1 MFKKHLTIIA
11 LAVIFSMSIMPSV
24 VTAEAINQLM
34 ANEVE
39 TYLMGKFDP
48 AKHGAFARVPSRYAN
63 RSGYYLRQETLNAF
77 ARMHEAASKDGVRLI
92 IRSATRNFNYQRY
105 IWERKWRERRK
116 SGLNPKAK
124 ALSILNYNSMPGTS
138 RHHWGTEID
147 LNSFNNRWFEYG
159 KGLKLYRWLQAN
171 AAKFGFHQPYTA
183 KNSKRPHGYNE
194 EKWHW
199 SYTPLSIPMLRDA
212 TIAISDSKIRG
223 FIGSETATQ
232 IGILK
237 HYILGVSE
245 SCR

>member
-1 MFKKHLTIIA
+1 
-11 LAVIFSMSIMPSV
+11 
-24 VTAEAINQLM
+24 
-34 ANEVE
+34 
-39 TYLMGKFDP
+39 
-48 AKHGAFARVPSRYAN
+48 
-63 RSGYYLRQETLNAF
+63 
-77 ARMHEAASKDGVRLI
+77 
-92 IRSATRNFNYQRY
+92 
-105 IWERKWRERRK
+105 
-116 SGLNPKAK
+116 
-124 ALSILNYNSMPGTS
+124 MPGTS

-159 KGLKLYRWLQAN
+159 KGKKLYRWLQVN
-171 AAKFGFHQPYTA
+171 AAKYGFHQPYTA

-212 TIAISDSKIRG
+212 TTAISDSKIRG
-223 FIGSETATQ
+223 FIGSETAIQ